1 MPSFQ
6 ISPEDA
12 PARDAVLR
20 TASVPATTCCRP
32 ATTIAEDMFLQ
43 WELEAATPRRDAER
57 EVQQERPTVESLL
70 YRAES
75 SSRRHRVRLTTA
87 IVGSGLFLLLIA
99 LVGWVLFFGWLPPS
113 AGDVGTWWLG
123 GGPCF
128 VIMLLGVLPTD
139 NKPVLIVSA
148 CMFIA
153 YVLFAIMCFVA
164 PIVFLRTDC
173 ANQGSRCFSGAPC
186 VIWSVALA
194 FGGVTNAALAIIVRR
209 NLGTKI
215 PTRAKLSTLWFTLRL
230 FYIGCGGLL
239 VVSMTAVSISE
250 LALRNSTIVQAY
262 FACGCGW
269 ISFGLVANSRNR
281 RAAMG
286 ILHRVGAH
294 ADVAAAATVASL
306 LGGVGTRETLSLAKR
321 SFRCISMDTLVA
333 GDFDS
338 NSTTSTSG
346 PGRSLIEHTTAS
358 EFGGVD
364 AFISHSWSDC
374 GSEKWAALK
383 QWSDEFEREHGRAPL
398 VWLDKACIDQ
408 LRIAESLA
416 CLPVFLGG
424 CRELIVLLGPSYPS
438 RLWCLMELFT
448 FLKMG
453 GGSARMKI
461 LPLATAADMSDFDV
475 ESASCFLDED
485 RQRLLSVIEVGFGD
499 FSSFNTA
506 IRSTFSAVRSQEQT
520 DGLAEPSA
528 YVAH

>member
-1 MPSFQ
+1 
-6 ISPEDA
+6 
-12 PARDAVLR
+12 
-20 TASVPATTCCRP
+20 
-32 ATTIAEDMFLQ
+32 MFLQ
-43 WELEAATPRRDAER
+43 WELEAASPRRDAER
-57 EVQQERPTVESLL
+57 ELNQERPTVESLL

-99 LVGWVLFFGWLPPS
+99 LVGWVLFFGWLPTS
-113 AGDVGTWWLG
+113 AGEVGTWWLG

-128 VIMLLGVLPTD
+128 VVMLLGVLPTD
-139 NKPVLIVSA
+139 NQPVLILSA
-148 CMFIA
+148 FMFIA
-153 YVLFAIMCFVA
+153 YALFAIMCFVA
-164 PIVFLRTDC
+164 PIVFLQTDC
-173 ANQGSRCFSGAPC
+173 ANQGSRCFSGASC

-194 FGGVTNAALAIIVRR
+194 FGGVTNAALAIIIVRR

-215 PTRAKLSTLWFTLRL
+215 PTRTKLSTLWFTLRL

-239 VVSMTAVSISE
+239 VVSMTAVSVSE
-250 LALRNSTIVQAY
+250 IALRNSTIVRAY

-333 GDFDS
+333 SDFDG

-346 PGRSLIEHTTAS
+346 SGRSLIEHTTAS
-358 EFGGVD
+358 GFGGVD

-383 QWSDEFEREHGRAPL
+383 QWSDEFEREHGRMPL

-408 LRIAESLA
+408 QRIAESLA

-438 RLWCLMELFT
+438 RLWCIMELFT

-453 GGSARMKI
+453 GGSARMKL
-461 LPLATAADMSDFDV
+461 LPLATAADMRDFDV

-499 FSSFNTA
+499 FSSFNAA
-506 IRSTFSAVRSQEQT
+506 IQSMFSAVRSQEQT
-520 DGLAEPSA
+520 DSLAEPST
-528 YVAH
+528 YEHAH